1 MVICKVSSNC
11 GIILTLTS
19 VFAYFVLFFAN
30 GKNPAHVCV
39 CTFEHPFIKRV
50 SGCVT
55 TYENTRLD
63 FSFLCFFQMRF
74 VM

>member
-1 MVICKVSSNC
+1 MVICKVSSSFGFNRSFGLRSLC
-11 GIILTLTS
+11 
-19 VFAYFVLFFAN
+19 FVN
-30 GKNPAHVCV
+30 GKNTQHMSVCV

-55 TYENTRLD
+55 TYENIRLD